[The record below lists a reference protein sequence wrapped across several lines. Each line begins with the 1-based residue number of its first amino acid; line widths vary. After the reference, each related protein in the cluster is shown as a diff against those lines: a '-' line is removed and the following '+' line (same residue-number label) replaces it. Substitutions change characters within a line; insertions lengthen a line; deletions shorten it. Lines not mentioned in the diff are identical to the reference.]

1 MRAIVGAIL
10 VCASAAQAAPSKDE
24 LAARAKDVEQRLHG
38 QGYAVTVEGPFVV
51 IGDAGAKTL
60 AKQAGGFMRWAIT
73 MLEQDYFAQEPDKL
87 IEVYLFRNETTYRRG
102 AKQLFG
108 DDPDTP
114 YGYYSSDHDAIIMN
128 MGPGAGT
135 LSHELVHP
143 YMEANFPGVPA
154 WFNEGLASLYERPSE
169 RGGHLVG
176 LPNWRLPELKREIRA
191 GTLPDVAT
199 LLATTD
205 DEFYKADYDAYA
217 YARYLL
223 YYLQEQGTLH
233 DFYDAFR
240 KDANDRTGKAALEAV
255 LGEDLATFEPKWR
268 KWVLAIKWPEGR

>member
-1 MRAIVGAIL
+1 MRAIVCVILCAGA
-10 VCASAAQAAPSKDE
+10 AAAHAAPSHEDLE
-24 LAARAKDVEQRLHG
+24 ARAKDVRARVG
-38 QGYAVTVEGPFVV
+38 KGYAVVVEDPFVV
-51 IGDAGAKTL
+51 IGDAGAKALKKDTS
-60 AKQAGGFMRWAIT
+60 GFMHWTIT
-73 MLEQDYFAQEPDKL
+73 MLEQEYFTARPDKI

-114 YGYYSSDHDAIIMN
+114 YGYYSSEHDAIIMN
-128 MGPGAGT
+128 LGPGAGT

-169 RGGHLVG
+169 RDGHIVG

-191 GTLPDVAT
+191 KTLPDLAT
-199 LLATTD
+199 LLSTTD

-217 YARYLL
+217 FARYLV
-223 YYLQEQGTLH
+223 YYLQEHGELH
-233 DFYDAFR
+233 DFYEAFR
-240 KDANDRTGKAALEAV
+240 ADTDDRTGKAALEAT

-268 KWVLAIKWPEGR
+268 AWVLEISE